1 MPGVITAIL
10 FATMIVNS
18 LMIILF
24 STVGGEFR
32 RSIRAYIISAIL
44 ANFWALGAL
53 LLLIF
58 PIDAYSGAGRGL
70 FIVAPMWVMYWLF
83 VVAADYPSRIP
94 KLSRT
99 TRQLVFMMVLVASA
113 AAFMMSERIIT
124 GSSET
129 ATNLYQ
135 LSINPVWY
143 MGYALFFAIM
153 SSAYSLSFFKKIIA
167 SKTHRN
173 QILFAYGGILVSSLV
188 AFLTNL
194 ILPLFHVSEYIW
206 VGPTS
211 SFIYALS
218 YAYAMKRYRLFDL
231 RRFATRAV
239 VYVLAL
245 VVLVFIY
252 AFVVGM
258 MRTVLQELLQT
269 PVGSDLFFTVMTVVT
284 LFLYE
289 PLKKIFDRY
298 TKRIFFKNDYTIQD
312 VIDKLGGVLLR
323 ANTRQEIASRATK
336 LLRDAL
342 LTDTATIIFN
352 DNKDKLSDEFMKLFG
367 PLRSG
372 AIAVDSQKVKSELAS
387 WMRDRDYELVS
398 GITVQTHDIGWIVL
412 GPKHSGNAY
421 TDQDMSLIDIAS
433 DEIAIAMENALQYEQ
448 IQQFN
453 TTLQAKVKDATGE
466 LRDTNSKLRAID
478 ASKDEFISM
487 ASHQLRTPLTSIKGY
502 ISMLLEGDLG
512 EIKPE
517 QRKALEEAYTSSQRM
532 VYLIGDFLNLSRLQ
546 TGRFELERT
555 GVSLPMIIREE
566 IAQLRATAQTRGI
579 ELSYEE
585 PVEFPTASV
594 DENKIRQVMMN
605 FIDNAIY
612 YAKSSGGTIVVSLM
626 HHDHEVVFKVKDNG
640 IGVPAHE
647 RPHLFTKFYRA
658 ANARKARPDGT
669 GIGLYMAKKVIVAHD
684 GSIIFE
690 SKEGEG
696 STFGF
701 RLPLAGDEATA
712 PDTKI
717 PPINSGV

>member
-1 MPGVITAIL
+1 MFDIKIL
-10 FATMIVNS
+10 VARTLTY
-18 LMIILF
+18 LMIIAFLGSFYAIVLF
-24 STVGGEFR
+24 AASTT
-32 RSIRAYIISAIL
+32 IIKGYSLTIDFLVINTVIAI
-44 ANFWALGAL
+44 
-53 LLLIF
+53 
-58 PIDAYSGAGRGL
+58 
-70 FIVAPMWVMYWLF
+70 
-83 VVAADYPSRIP
+83 
-94 KLSRT
+94 
-99 TRQLVFMMVLVASA
+99 
-113 AAFMMSERIIT
+113 
-124 GSSET
+124 
-129 ATNLYQ
+129 
-135 LSINPVWY
+135 
-143 MGYALFFAIM
+143 FFAI
-153 SSAYSLSFFKKIIA
+153 SYP
-167 SKTHRN
+167 
-173 QILFAYGGILVSSLV
+173 ILRKY
-188 AFLTNL
+188 
-194 ILPLFHVSEYIW
+194 
-206 VGPTS
+206 
-211 SFIYALS
+211 
-218 YAYAMKRYRLFDL
+218 
-231 RRFATRAV
+231 
-239 VYVLAL
+239 
-245 VVLVFIY
+245 
-252 AFVVGM
+252 
-258 MRTVLQELLQT
+258 
-269 PVGSDLFFTVMTVVT
+269 
-284 LFLYE
+284 
-289 PLKKIFDRY
+289 FDRI
-298 TKRIFFKNDYTIQD
+298 TDRIFFRHEYRTQDVLDEVGDIVSRHIELESLMQHVLKLIDVTLRPMFVGIVLLDGKSSIQQQKWSHTVDDSLRPLDFIKTLPKNLPSVSIFDGQTDYTNLSKVASRQGVA
-312 VIDKLGGVLLR
+312 VIMKLEVTRGILGYVVISDKKSGTVYSQKDANLLGVLADELSLAIQNSLR
-323 ANTRQEIASRATK
+323 FQEIRDLNESLKGKVEAAT
-336 LLRDAL
+336 L
-342 LTDTATIIFN
+342 
-352 DNKDKLSDEFMKLFG
+352 
-367 PLRSG
+367 
-372 AIAVDSQKVKSELAS
+372 
-387 WMRDRDYELVS
+387 
-398 GITVQTHDIGWIVL
+398 
-412 GPKHSGNAY
+412 
-421 TDQDMSLIDIAS
+421 
-433 DEIAIAMENALQYEQ
+433 
-448 IQQFN
+448 
-453 TTLQAKVKDATGE
+453 E
-466 LRDTNSKLRAID
+466 LRMSNKRLRAID